1 MRCCRRQ
8 KPAKSPASNIPIAAG
23 CHPARAVFGQRE
35 DRGIVPSAQVPM
47 TSNND
52 FDLQRFVTAQAPVY
66 ADVCEELREGQKTSH
81 WMWFIFPQIAGLGQ
95 SVMSRKY
102 AVSSLDEARAY
113 LAHPVLGPRLIE
125 CTRLVG
131 VSGRSVEDIFGSPD
145 DMKFRSSM
153 TLFARAQ
160 GEGAYQ
166 DAVDRY
172 FDGEYDDQT
181 IIKLKL
187 AGF

>member
-1 MRCCRRQ
+1 
-8 KPAKSPASNIPIAAG
+8 
-23 CHPARAVFGQRE
+23 
-35 DRGIVPSAQVPM
+35 M

-66 ADVCEELREGQKTSH
+66 ADVCEELRAGRKTSH

-95 SVMSRKY
+95 SAMARKY
-102 AVSSLDEARAY
+102 AISGLDEARAY

-131 VSGRSVEDIFGSPD
+131 VSGRPVEDIFGSPD

-153 TLFARAQ
+153 TLFVRAQ
-160 GEGAYQ
+160 GEGVFGEAIE
-166 DAVDRY
+166 RY
-172 FDGEYDDQT
+172 CGGRADEAT
-181 IIKLKL
+181 L
-187 AGF
+187 ARL